1 MLLLGDI
8 RSSLNKFNEAF
19 AEDTQRG
26 TDRLI
31 RVALQDVTE
40 LKKDINIPEGK
51 SRSEVKKVVILKRMA
66 SLKKALTDL
75 NAFLP

>member
-51 SRSEVKKVVILKRMA
+51 SRSEVKKDVILKRMA